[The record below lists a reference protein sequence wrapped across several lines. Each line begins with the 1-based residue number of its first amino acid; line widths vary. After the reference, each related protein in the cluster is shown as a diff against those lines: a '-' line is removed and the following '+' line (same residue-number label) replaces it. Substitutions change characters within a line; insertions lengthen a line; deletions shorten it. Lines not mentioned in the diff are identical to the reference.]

1 VCVSARAAVSR
12 WPMGPSPSARLCAM
26 PAAAAGADVHRKRG
40 SANGPSLPACTAPGA
55 ALGGRVCYSS
65 GSPRRSY
72 FRCFVAGPHSAV
84 ETLSPGC
91 ASSAL
96 AGSMGFPNQQ
106 EENPVPSAAFTHS
119 VLDQELFKL
128 CFEQVVVSRIGGKR
142 PSVKVYALCKGS
154 CKMTA
159 EDRWKHPC
167 TSSRPRSGAFDPAKC
182 LTEAL
187 KDLVSRHKD
196 CFQPQI
202 TELTWERLTSS
213 WAVAGPSASHGTTE
227 PPSVTAGDGCGDT
240 STAMTEQ
247 EARIVEDAVVPPD
260 AQRGSAVRVQQCR
273 LYRAKKMPSV
283 PQAGPFGPLRPP
295 LSGANFL
302 CPRPEP

>member
-1 VCVSARAAVSR
+1 
-12 WPMGPSPSARLCAM
+12 
-26 PAAAAGADVHRKRG
+26 
-40 SANGPSLPACTAPGA
+40 
-55 ALGGRVCYSS
+55 
-65 GSPRRSY
+65 
-72 FRCFVAGPHSAV
+72 
-84 ETLSPGC
+84 
-91 ASSAL
+91 
-96 AGSMGFPNQQ
+96 MGFPNKQK
-106 EENPVPSAAFTHS
+106 ENPVASAALTHA
-119 VLDQELFKL
+119 VLDQELFKR
-128 CFEQVVVSRIGGKR
+128 CFEQVVVSRIGGER

-187 KDLVSRHKD
+187 KDLVSRHKE

-213 WAVAGPSASHGTTE
+213 WAVAGPSASHATTE

-247 EARIVEDAVVPPD
+247 EARVVEDAVVPPD
-260 AQRGSAVRVQQCR
+260 ASDGSEMPNVEQQSQARPHLGGR
-273 LYRAKKMPSV
+273 L
-283 PQAGPFGPLRPP
+283 LR
-295 LSGANFL
+295 LISAA
-302 CPRPEP
+302 

>member
-1 VCVSARAAVSR
+1 
-12 WPMGPSPSARLCAM
+12 M
-26 PAAAAGADVHRKRG
+26 
-40 SANGPSLPACTAPGA
+40 
-55 ALGGRVCYSS
+55 SS
-65 GSPRRSY
+65 GSPRQSY
-72 FRCFVAGPHSAV
+72 FRCVVAGPHSAV

-91 ASSAL
+91 ALSAP
-96 AGSMGFPNQQ
+96 AGSMGFPNKQK
-106 EENPVPSAAFTHS
+106 ENAVASAALTHS
-119 VLDQELFKL
+119 VLDQELFKR
-128 CFEQVVVSRIGGKR
+128 CFEQVVVSRIGGER

-247 EARIVEDAVVPPD
+247 EARVVEDAVVPPD
-260 AQRGSAVRVQQCR
+260 ASDGSEMPNVEQQSQARPHLGGR
-273 LYRAKKMPSV
+273 L
-283 PQAGPFGPLRPP
+283 LR
-295 LSGANFL
+295 LISAA
-302 CPRPEP
+302 

>member
-1 VCVSARAAVSR
+1 
-12 WPMGPSPSARLCAM
+12 
-26 PAAAAGADVHRKRG
+26 
-40 SANGPSLPACTAPGA
+40 
-55 ALGGRVCYSS
+55 
-65 GSPRRSY
+65 
-72 FRCFVAGPHSAV
+72 
-84 ETLSPGC
+84 
-91 ASSAL
+91 
-96 AGSMGFPNQQ
+96 MGFPNKQK
-106 EENPVPSAAFTHS
+106 ENPVASAALTHA
-119 VLDQELFKL
+119 VLDQELFKR
-128 CFEQVVVSRIGGKR
+128 CFEQVVVSRIGGER

-213 WAVAGPSASHGTTE
+213 WAVAGPSASHATTE
-227 PPSVTAGDGCGDT
+227 PPVSQPSEPPAVLFNGGAAPVPPGDGCGDT

-247 EARIVEDAVVPPD
+247 EARVVEDAVVPPD
-260 AQRGSAVRVQQCR
+260 ASDGSEMPNVEQQSQARPHLGGR
-273 LYRAKKMPSV
+273 L
-283 PQAGPFGPLRPP
+283 LR
-295 LSGANFL
+295 LISAA
-302 CPRPEP
+302 